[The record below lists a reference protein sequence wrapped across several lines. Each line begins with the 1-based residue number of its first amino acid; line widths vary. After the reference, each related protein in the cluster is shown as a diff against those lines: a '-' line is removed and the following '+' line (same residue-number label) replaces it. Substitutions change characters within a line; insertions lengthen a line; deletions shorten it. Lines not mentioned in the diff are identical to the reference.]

1 MQIDDLQEIAQR
13 LAPSLYMQSSLVDMR
28 PNDFARASTRS
39 VCRCFSITRCGPK
52 WAKGCGQA
60 QRHQLPTVGWR
71 LRTHWKNCALSYLAD
86 KQAANADTMITL
98 ARHVLT
104 QIVMR
109 QMTPIKA
116 VERGSVAIE
125 GDASKLPELFVL
137 LDEFRLI
144 FPRQMPA
151 SPPILLVCRPRGAE
165 IPRGM
170 ACRKG
175 RRQSRKQTPWQMP
188 RRKGGTG

>member
-1 MQIDDLQEIAQR
+1 
-13 LAPSLYMQSSLVDMR
+13 
-28 PNDFARASTRS
+28 
-39 VCRCFSITRCGPK
+39 
-52 WAKGCGQA
+52 
-60 QRHQLPTVGWR
+60 
-71 LRTHWKNCALSYLAD
+71 LAD

-151 SPPILLVCRPRGAE
+151 SPPILLVRRPRGAE
-165 IPRGM
+165 SLEAWLVAKAAAKAASKRPGKCPAAKAARARAG
-170 ACRKG
+170 A
-175 RRQSRKQTPWQMP
+175 QA
-188 RRKGGTG
+188 